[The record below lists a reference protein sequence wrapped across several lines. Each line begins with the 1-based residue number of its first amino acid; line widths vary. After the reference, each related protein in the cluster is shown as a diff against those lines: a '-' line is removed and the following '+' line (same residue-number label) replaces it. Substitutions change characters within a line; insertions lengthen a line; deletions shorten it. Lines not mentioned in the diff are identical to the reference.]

1 MRADRLVATLLVMQA
16 RGRVTAA
23 ELAEELEVSIATAR
37 RDLLALS
44 SAGVP
49 VYPQPG
55 RGGGWSLLGGG
66 RTDLSGFT
74 AGEARALLL
83 LLGPRADA
91 SESGRSALRKVL
103 RALPEPFR
111 RDAEAAS
118 GAVIVG
124 GRDWREASA
133 PGGLVVLQH
142 AVIDRRIVRFEYSAW
157 GREPAL
163 RTARPLGLGDR
174 GGTWYLLAD
183 TDAGRRT
190 YRLERMSGVEVLD
203 ERFVPPD
210 DFDLETAWAEL
221 GETGRAAAARA
232 SATVLVDARADAD
245 LVAEFR
251 GWVGQAELVT
261 AAPDDGERVRLR
273 LEGHSDEVLARRL
286 AAWGEVVEVVEP
298 ASVRARLAELGA
310 ALGRRYS
317 AG

>member
-23 ELAEELEVSIATAR
+23 ELAEELEVSVATAR

-91 SESGRSALRKVL
+91 SEVGRSALRKVL

-111 RDAEAAS
+111 RDAQAAS
-118 GAVIVG
+118 AAVVVG
-124 GRDWREASA
+124 GRDWREASVPEHLDA
-133 PGGLVVLQH
+133 LQH
-142 AVIDRRIVRFEYSAW
+142 AVIDRRAVRFDYTAW
-157 GREPAL
+157 GREPGARL
-163 RTARPLGLGDR
+163 ARPLGLGDR

-190 YRLERMSGVEVLD
+190 YRLDRMARLEILDDRFDPPAGFDLD
-203 ERFVPPD
+203 E
-210 DFDLETAWAEL
+210 AWAEL
-221 GETGRAAAARA
+221 GEVARAAGSRA
-232 SATVLVDARADAD
+232 TAVVLVEAD
-245 LVAEFR
+245 LLAEFR
-251 GWVGQAELVT
+251 GWVGPADRL
-261 AAPDDGERVRLR
+261 PSLPGDGDRVRVR
-273 LEGHSDEVLARRL
+273 VGGHSMEVLARRL
-286 AAWGEVVEVVEP
+286 AGWAEVAAVVEP
-298 ASVRARLAELGA
+298 AELRVRLGELGA
-310 ALGRRYS
+310 ALARRYPTDAPQS
-317 AG
+317 